1 MSFWWTLSPAWA
13 KPWLSHH
20 CCTQGT
26 GGYHSAGLDKSQ
38 YKIGTK
44 YRMLQF
50 AILPLLQSQSRDETF
65 FQTQTRTRI
74 SQWNLCPSWASRQR
88 LQKSC
93 DTIKK
98 YTSWLDKLSVG
109 RKRPKSNRSLCW
121 QQVCLKRA
129 SSPYE
134 TLCARRLLPCHFRH
148 IRFKPCSRSL
158 HCKRYQ
164 ALLLQDI
171 AGSLYLAIGTVVAF
185 VIIRVQCL
193 GCKGSQASCCQLSS
207 ANQSPL
213 ILINSLSSV
222 RALAFM
228 GWCRAHHSD
237 KNKLARPASDADC

>member
-1 MSFWWTLSPAWA
+1 MGRSSCAWLRHRGKVGVPWGSSGFGFCWGKKKSKMFLSFWWTLSPASP

-148 IRFKPCSRSL
+148 IRSKAML
-158 HCKRYQ
+158 QVHTLQ
-164 ALLLQDI
+164 ALRSSI
-171 AGSLYLAIGTVVAF
+171 VA
-185 VIIRVQCL
+185 RY
-193 GCKGSQASCCQLSS
+193 
-207 ANQSPL
+207 
-213 ILINSLSSV
+213 
-222 RALAFM
+222 
-228 GWCRAHHSD
+228 CR
-237 KNKLARPASDADC
+237 